1 MIHEGARGHTGFVQ
15 DKRVFGRIYTKNSWR
30 YAQRNKIRS
39 NEPFQDA
46 TMDAELLY
54 KKLLAHL
61 QTRITKA
68 NPPLALAGLAI
79 GGAWIAE
86 RLARDLGLPNYGV
99 INVAFH
105 RDDYAEKGLAA
116 MRSAD
121 SMATH
126 LPFEVAGS
134 HIVLIDD
141 VLLTGRTVRAALN
154 ELFDFGRPA
163 SVELM
168 VLADRGKREL
178 PIAADFVGEH
188 VIVPEHQ
195 ILALEKNSTDAKGGQ
210 YTFRFVLEER
220 V

>member
-1 MIHEGARGHTGFVQ
+1 
-15 DKRVFGRIYTKNSWR
+15 
-30 YAQRNKIRS
+30 
-39 NEPFQDA
+39 
-46 TMDAELLY
+46 MDAELLY

-61 QTRITKA
+61 EARVA
-68 NPPLALAGLAI
+68 NQAQPIALAGLAN

-86 RLARDLGLPNYGV
+86 RLARDLNLPHYGV

-116 MRSAD
+116 IRSAD
-121 SMATH
+121 GMATH
-126 LPFEVAGS
+126 LPFEVAGA

-154 ELFDFGRPA
+154 ELFDFGRPS

-168 VLADRGKREL
+168 VLADRGKHEL
-178 PIAADFVGEH
+178 PIAADFVGEY
-188 VIVPEHQ
+188 VSVPEHQ
-195 ILALEKNSTDAKGGQ
+195 ILALEKVPQGENNMHQ
-210 YTFRFVLEER
+210 FRFVLEER